1 LRTLPSN
8 GRLHVDLTPQK
19 LKNLRSKT
27 LRVAKILE
35 SALGMPVQAAKLPR
49 PLDMLIA
56 TILSQNTND
65 KNSHRAYI
73 SLRNKY
79 RRWADVAEAPIR
91 SIIAAIRVG
100 GMANQKSPRIK
111 QTLAAVKERFGWYDL
126 SALELMN
133 NKQVIEELTKINGVG
148 VKTASCV
155 LLFSMGRD
163 VFPVDTHVHRLCGRL
178 GLAPGCKTPEKTFQA
193 MQGLIPKGKGYS
205 LHTNLIRFG
214 RRVCR
219 SNNPACVV
227 CPLYDECVFS
237 GKKRSTRVK
246 RAVSLA
252 DHDFMLLDNVQV
264 AP

>member
-1 LRTLPSN
+1 
-8 GRLHVDLTPQK
+8 VAAQK

-65 KNSHRAYI
+65 KNSHRAYVR
-73 SLRNKY
+73 LRKKY
-79 RRWADVAEAPIR
+79 PRWQEVAEASLR
-91 SIIAAIRVG
+91 GIISAIRAG

-111 QTLAAVKERFGWYDL
+111 ETLLAVKDRFGRYDL
-126 SALELMN
+126 SSLRRMGNEE
-133 NKQVIEELTKINGVG
+133 VIEELTKINGVG

-155 LLFSMGRD
+155 LLFSMRRD

-178 GLAPGCKTPEKTFQA
+178 GLAPGCTTPEKTFQI
-193 MQGLIPKGKGYS
+193 MRGLVPKGKGYS
-205 LHTNLIRFG
+205 FHTNLIRFG

-219 SNNPACVV
+219 SNNPACGA
-227 CPLYDECVFS
+227 CPLYDECVFP
-237 GKKRSTRVK
+237 GKKGTLRVK
-246 RAVSLA
+246 RAASHA
-252 DHDFMLLDNVQV
+252 DHDFMLLDSVQV
-264 AP
+264 VR